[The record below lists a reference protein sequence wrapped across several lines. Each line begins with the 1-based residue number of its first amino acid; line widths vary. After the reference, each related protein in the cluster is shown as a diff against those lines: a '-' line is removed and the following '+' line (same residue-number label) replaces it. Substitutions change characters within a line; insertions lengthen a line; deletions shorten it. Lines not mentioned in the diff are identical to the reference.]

1 MEKGSLALGYRD
13 KRGGVSPSTLRDPTG
28 VYPCGLSLYSKKAED
43 SPPSLSGIK
52 MIEQAHWSRS
62 FPNSFDNR
70 NGVRSQ
76 PAIKMKEEQS
86 NIFLAMA
93 KTIYDLSYSANFF
106 FPPRDKV
113 LLFLQ
118 NNWVCLDE
126 KKKIWCLLNVKFLFY
141 GIYIFTAFTAVSSKS
156 LFNHEEN
163 LMKNIQKLVNIWKKC
178 RDYKINISEH
188 RCKQC

>member
-106 FPPRDKV
+106 FPPEIKYFFSCKTIECV
-113 LLFLQ
+113 
-118 NNWVCLDE
+118 WM
-126 KKKIWCLLNVKFLFY
+126 KKK
-141 GIYIFTAFTAVSSKS
+141 
-156 LFNHEEN
+156 N
-163 LMKNIQKLVNIWKKC
+163 LMLVKCKISILWHLHLYCIYSSVLEVPIQ
-178 RDYKINISEH
+178 S
-188 RCKQC
+188 

>member
-118 NNWVCLDE
+118 NN
-126 KKKIWCLLNVKFLFY
+126 
-141 GIYIFTAFTAVSSKS
+141 
-156 LFNHEEN
+156 
-163 LMKNIQKLVNIWKKC
+163 
-178 RDYKINISEH
+178 
-188 RCKQC
+188 